1 MEKREMLH
9 SIREYLSKFGKPDEK
24 ILAAI
29 DKVDR
34 KEFMIENLALAY
46 EDEAVSIGY
55 QQTISQP
62 STVARMI
69 SLLELKKSDSV
80 LEIGTGSLWNAAVM
94 AQLSKKVTTLEI
106 VNEFIER
113 AENIIKRLKI
123 KNIDVENMDFREVK
137 EEFNKIIFTAG
148 ISKNQENVIE
158 EFAKNHL
165 KENGILLCPYRSGA
179 LIVMKKQKSSII
191 KIYTKDEYGFVPL
204 IL

>member
-1 MEKREMLH
+1 MLH
-9 SIREYLSKFGKPDEK
+9 SVRDYLSKFGKPDEK
-24 ILAAI
+24 ILAMI

-34 KEFMIENLALAY
+34 KDFMIENLELAY
-46 EDEAVSIGY
+46 EDEAVPIGY

-69 SLLELKKSDSV
+69 SLLELKKSDTI

-123 KNIDVENMDFREVK
+123 KNIEVKNMDFRKVDEK
-137 EEFNKIIFTAG
+137 FNKIIFTAG
-148 ISKNQENVIE
+148 ISKNEEDTIE

-165 KENGILLCPYRSGA
+165 KENGILLCPYRSGQ

-204 IL
+204 ILD

>member
-1 MEKREMLH
+1 MLH
-9 SIREYLSKFGKPDEK
+9 SVRDYLSKFGKPDEK
-24 ILAAI
+24 ILAMI

-34 KEFMIENLALAY
+34 KDFMIENLELAY
-46 EDEAVSIGY
+46 EDEAVPIGY

-69 SLLELKKSDSV
+69 SLLELKKSDTI

-123 KNIDVENMDFREVK
+123 KNIEVKNMDFRKVDEK
-137 EEFNKIIFTAG
+137 FNKIIFTAG
-148 ISKNQENVIE
+148 ISKNEEDTIE

-165 KENGILLCPYRSGA
+165 KENGILLCPYRSGQ

>member
-1 MEKREMLH
+1 MEKKEMLH
-9 SIREYLSKFGKPDEK
+9 SVRDYLSKFGKPDEK
-24 ILAAI
+24 ILAMI

-34 KEFMIENLALAY
+34 KDFMIENLELAY
-46 EDEAVSIGY
+46 EDEAVPIGY

-69 SLLELKKSDSV
+69 SLLELKKSDTI

-123 KNIDVENMDFREVK
+123 KNIEVKNMDFRKVDEK
-137 EEFNKIIFTAG
+137 FNKIIFTAG
-148 ISKNQENVIE
+148 ISKNEEDTIE

-165 KENGILLCPYRSGA
+165 KENGILLCPYRSGQ

>member
-1 MEKREMLH
+1 MLH
-9 SIREYLSKFGKPDEK
+9 SVREYLSKFGKPDEK
-24 ILAAI
+24 ILVAI

-69 SLLELKKSDSV
+69 SLLELKKSDTV

-106 VNEFIER
+106 VNEFLER
-113 AENIIKRLKI
+113 AKNIIQRLKI
-123 KNIDVENMDFREVK
+123 KNIDVENLDFRKVK

-165 KENGILLCPYRSGA
+165 KENGILLCPYRSGP

-191 KIYTKDEYGFVPL
+191 KLYTKDEYGFVPL
-204 IL
+204 ILD

>member
-1 MEKREMLH
+1 MLH
-9 SIREYLSKFGKPDEK
+9 FVREYLSKFGKPDEK

-34 KEFMIENLALAY
+34 KDFMIENLELAY
-46 EDEAVSIGY
+46 EDEAVPIGY

-69 SLLELKKSDSV
+69 SLLELKKSDTV

-123 KNIDVENMDFREVK
+123 KNIDVENLDFRQVK

-148 ISKNQENVIE
+148 ILKNQENIIE

-165 KENGILLCPYRSGA
+165 KENGILLCPYRSGP
-179 LIVMKKQKSSII
+179 LIIMKKQKSSII